1 MIRLQNEKLCVS
13 IAERGAEIVSVKNAA
28 GYEYIWQA
36 DPAFWAKH
44 CPVLFPVC
52 GRLRNFEYTYRG
64 KWYKMG
70 NHGFAQRKI
79 FTAKQEGDSAL
90 FVLREDEE
98 TLAEYPFRFE
108 LRIRYTLEGDTL
120 HADVSVFN
128 PDGQPLYC
136 NFGSHEAYAAQNFS
150 EWAVRFEKEEDLVL
164 SEQAG
169 GYLSGEKI
177 PYAQKV
183 RTLPLSH
190 EMFENDSLLFDG
202 LRSRRITL
210 LHGEKEVVTV
220 DFAPFDHLLLW
231 TKPGAPY
238 LCIEPWN
245 GLPDFADSDGDLSR
259 KAGILCVGA
268 GQEIKMR
275 HSITFHA

>member
-1 MIRLQNEKLCVS
+1 MSEIFDQITSSPMFGVALC
-13 IAERGAEIVSVKNAA
+13 IVTFAA
-28 GYEYIWQA
+28 GVALNKKLRSPIVNPLLIAIGLTIAVLEVFRIPLENF
-36 DPAFWAKH
+36 DKGGDVVSMFLGPATAALALSIYRQLELLKKNFL
-44 CPVLFPVC
+44 PIFLFFLAGCVTSMGSVYLLC
-52 GRLRNFEYTYRG
+52 RLFG
-64 KWYKMG
+64 LDDSL
-70 NHGFAQRKI
+70 
-79 FTAKQEGDSAL
+79 TASLLPK
-90 FVLREDEE
+90 
-98 TLAEYPFRFE
+98 
-108 LRIRYTLEGDTL
+108 
-120 HADVSVFN
+120 SVTT
-128 PDGQPLYC
+128 PIAM
-136 NFGSHEAYAAQNFS
+136 E
-150 EWAVRFEKEEDLVL
+150 L

-245 GLPDFADSDGDLSR
+245 GLPDSADSDGDLSR